1 MPSSGRLAAVGR
13 GVRHPRRSARRAADA
28 TRLLLGVAQPQVLV
42 LGNQKSGT
50 TAIAALLAQRLGV
63 RVTLDIP
70 ALWGDDLERRRAGA
84 RSLRWLAARHPRA
97 FTAAVVKEPNLTFR
111 FDQARAA
118 FPHSRVVFVVR
129 EPRANI
135 RSILSRL
142 GLPGDADE
150 LTAAQ
155 RAAVPPVWRAVLD
168 PELLGLAP
176 GTYIETLARRW
187 SAAAD
192 IYLRHAG
199 DLTLVRYEDFVR
211 DKVAVITA
219 TAQALGLVVR
229 YDIAASVDRQFQP
242 RGSRAPYEQ
251 FFGERN
257 LARLPALAPR
267 PAAQLGSP
275 PSDS

>member
-1 MPSSGRLAAVGR
+1 MPSSGRLAAVAR
-13 GVRHPRRSARRAADA
+13 HLRHPRRSARLAADA

-63 RVTLDIP
+63 RATLDIP

-84 RSLRWLAARHPRA
+84 GSLRWLAVRHPHA

-111 FDQARAA
+111 YEQARAV

-155 RAAVPPVWRAVLD
+155 RAVVPAVWRAVLD

-211 DKVAVITA
+211 DKAAVITTIA
-219 TAQALGLVVR
+219 NALGLAVR
-229 YDIAASVDRQFQP
+229 HDIAASIDRQFQP
-242 RGSRAPYEQ
+242 LGSRAPYEQ

-257 LARLPALAPR
+257 LARIAAIARR
-267 PAAQLGSP
+267 PAAQLGYP
-275 PSDS
+275 PPGS